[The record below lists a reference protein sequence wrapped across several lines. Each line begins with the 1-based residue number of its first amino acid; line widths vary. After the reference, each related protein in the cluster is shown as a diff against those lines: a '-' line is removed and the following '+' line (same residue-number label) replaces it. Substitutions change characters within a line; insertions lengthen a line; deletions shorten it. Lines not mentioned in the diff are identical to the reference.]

1 MSDIRLKYKE
11 TPKAGLGVKLF
22 RAGLVVLL
30 LLLIAYFVASSSWF
44 LKSVVLPRVGA
55 ALNSTV
61 TVADIELHPFSDLT
75 LEQLKLTPNGAE
87 TLLEAKRVHV
97 GYSLLAILR
106 GNLLVEDVTVDSPIL
121 TLVEN
126 ARGLS
131 NLPVLPG
138 SSAPAKPASAP
149 GAPPQLNLKSLAL
162 KNATI
167 RHTRTALNGDRVVT
181 ELANVN
187 VSVSN
192 VKNGGDGKLTFSA
205 ALALDKS
212 TAFPASA
219 ANLQSLLTGDFAFNL
234 LDNLKPSSIK
244 GLASFT
250 VGRATGSFAELGA
263 LIARLDCDM
272 TPTSIQK
279 FALQF
284 SKGSTALGE
293 VRLSGPFDAEKTEGK
308 LKLEVL
314 AIDRQVLNLL
324 GAARG
329 IDFGTTTINNA
340 TDITLT
346 QAGRMISLSGRLQVA
361 KLQVIQGA
369 QTSPTL
375 DLNCGYDL
383 TLDRIGKS
391 VLLKALNFSGT
402 QNQQVL
408 VTTTLSSPL
417 TIAFGDT
424 INAADAS
431 LDYTLKGLNLAD
443 WRAFAPGLELAGV
456 VGANGK
462 LFSKD
467 GGKRLS
473 LEFEENIKGFSARL
487 GSGPLAVDEISFR
500 GALNHTAQDD
510 ALKGTIALNGIK
522 LPDLAGNPLQLTLNL
537 DTAVSNQVAQLNQ
550 CSLKLT
556 PTPRARNEL
565 TLTGRVDLT
574 DPKAISGNLKL
585 AADALDVTGYYDLF
599 AGQPAKTNVTLAPPV
614 APAATRSN
622 TEPPP
627 VKLPFHNF
635 TVEANIYQFYLREVD
650 ASDFQTT
657 LLLDGSHVLLD
668 PFQLKLNNAPVQA
681 QADLD
686 LSLPGYRYDL
696 TFKADGIP
704 LGPLVNTFSPTYRD
718 QAQGTLLAQASVK
731 GAGVTGG
738 NLRTNLTGTVDFS
751 FTNANIQ
758 VVGPKL
764 KTVLGAASVVLGS
777 FGVPDLTS
785 SPLDYVTARLSAG
798 EGAIQIPAFIIQSP
812 IFRADSTGAI
822 PIADVLMDSPLN
834 QPVGIALRRDAAAKL
849 GIANIPTNEPYAKL
863 PTFVHLVGTLGIP
876 GAKTDKAQLSSLALS
891 GIGAAVLKNAGGKTG
906 QEVGGALNALGALLG
921 NKPAA
926 TNQPPVTSGTNAA
939 STNQSPESGLLD
951 LFHRLKK

>member
-1 MSDIRLKYKE
+1 MSEIRLKYKE
-11 TPKAGLGVKLF
+11 TPKTSRGVKIFRVGLF
-22 RAGLVVLL
+22 LLL
-30 LLLIAYFVASSSWF
+30 LLLIAYFVVSSSWF

-55 ALNSTV
+55 ALNSSLTV
-61 TVADIELHPFSDLT
+61 GDIELHPFNELT
-75 LEQLKLTPNGAE
+75 LDQLKLTPNGAE

-106 GNLLVEDVTVDSPIL
+106 GNILVEDMTVDSPTI

-126 ARGLS
+126 ARGIS
-131 NLPVLPG
+131 NLPVIAG
-138 SSAPAKPASAP
+138 KSAPAKPASAS
-149 GAPPQLNLKSLAL
+149 GSPPHLNLKSIAL

-167 RHTRTALNGDRVVT
+167 RHTRTTLNGDRVVT

-212 TAFPASA
+212 TTSPATA
-219 ANLQSLLTGDFAFNL
+219 ANLQSLLTGDFTFNL

-244 GLASFT
+244 GLASFA
-250 VGRATGSFAELGA
+250 VGRATGSFTELSA

-272 TPTSIQK
+272 TPMKVQK

-284 SKGSTALGE
+284 SKGSAALGE

-324 GAARG
+324 GAAQG
-329 IDFGTTTINNA
+329 IDFGTTTINSA

-346 QAGRMISLSGRLQVA
+346 QAGRMISLIGRVDVA

-375 DLNCGYDL
+375 DLNCSYDL
-383 TLDRIGKS
+383 TLDRVGKS
-391 VLLKALNFSGT
+391 VLLKAINFSGT
-402 QNQQVL
+402 QNQQVF

-431 LDYTLKGLNLAD
+431 LDYALTGLNLAD
-443 WRAFAPGLELAGV
+443 WRAFAPGLELAGI
-456 VGANGK
+456 VGAKGK
-462 LFSKD
+462 VFSKD

-473 LEFEENIKGFSARL
+473 LEFEENVKGFSVKV
-487 GSGPLAVDEISFR
+487 GSGPIAVDEISFR
-500 GALNHTAQDD
+500 GTLNHTAQDD
-510 ALKGTIALNGIK
+510 ALKSTLALNGIK

-537 DTAVSNQVAQLNQ
+537 DAAVSNRVARLNQ

-565 TLTGRVDLT
+565 TLTGRVNLSDAA
-574 DPKAISGNLKL
+574 AISGNLKL
-585 AADALDVTGYYDLF
+585 AADALDVTGYYDLL
-599 AGQPAKTNVTLAPPV
+599 ASQPAKTNATLTPPGST
-614 APAATRSN
+614 AAAKSN

-627 VKLPFHNF
+627 VRLPFHNF

-657 LLLDGSHVLLD
+657 LLLDGSHVVLN

-681 QADLD
+681 TADLD
-686 LSLPGYRYDL
+686 LSLPGYKYDL
-696 TFKADGIP
+696 AFSADGVP
-704 LGPLVNTFSPTYRD
+704 LEPLVNTFSPTFRG
-718 QAQGTLLAQASVK
+718 QAKGTLLAKAGVQ
-731 GAGVTGG
+731 GAGITGR
-738 NLRTNLTGTVDFS
+738 NLRTNLTGTVNFS

-758 VVGPKL
+758 IVGPNL
-764 KTVLGAASVVLGS
+764 KTVLGSASVVLSS

-785 SPLDYVTARLSAG
+785 SPLDYVTARLRAG
-798 EGAIQIPAFIIQSP
+798 EGKIEIPDFIVQSP
-812 IFRADSTGAI
+812 LFRANSSGEI

-834 QPVGIALRRDAAAKL
+834 QPVEIALPRDTAAKL
-849 GIANIPTNEPYAKL
+849 GISNVPTNEPYAKL
-863 PTFVHLVGTLGIP
+863 PTFVHLNGTLGKP
-876 GAKTDKAQLSSLALS
+876 GAKTDKAQLGSLALA
-891 GIGAAVLKNAGGKTG
+891 GIGSALLKNSGGETG
-906 QEVGGALNALGALLG
+906 QKVGGALNALGALLG
-921 NKPAA
+921 NKSAA
-926 TNQPPVTSGTNAA
+926 TNTAGATNSVSTNQPPKSN
-939 STNQSPESGLLD
+939 LLD
-951 LFHRLKK
+951 TLRKLKK